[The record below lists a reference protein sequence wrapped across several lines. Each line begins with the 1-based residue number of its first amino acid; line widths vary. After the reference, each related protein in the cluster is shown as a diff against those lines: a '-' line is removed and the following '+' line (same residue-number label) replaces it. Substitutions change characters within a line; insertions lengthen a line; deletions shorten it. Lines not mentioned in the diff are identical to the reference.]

1 MPRAPSILVRFARH
15 HSGVANQ
22 SHVSRARVT
31 SAFASRAV
39 GFPSRRSLPRQC
51 CLRFASCAF
60 PSRRV
65 PQALRSSLA
74 SLVVATASQARLL
87 RSRVVGAR
95 LPRRR
100 PSLASQVATAVLLAF
115 RVSHTSHL
123 GACRHDAACA
133 LRLSWLRPD
142 VTLDAVGPRSLRSSS
157 RRRRESLTHL
167 SRSHV
172 VGVHLPC
179 RLPYPTLLLLM
190 WRRWRFVFLVS
201 LRLGAASDAVGLRSA
216 HHLDGV
222 ITYRSRVPRTRM
234 LACAS
239 RAVAPLSRRSSS

>member
-1 MPRAPSILVRFARH
+1 MLSARASHAVDIPSLRSSPRKRCLRFASLAFSFRRVPQTPSRSHLGVCLGPRARSIFVRFARH

-22 SHVSRARVT
+22 SHVSHARVS

-65 PQALRSSLA
+65 PQAPRSSLA
-74 SLVVATASQARLL
+74 SLVVTTASQARLL

-100 PSLASQVATAVLLAF
+100 PSLASQVATVVFLAF

-123 GACRHDAACA
+123 GACHHDAACA
-133 LRLSWLRPD
+133 LRLSWLRPG

-157 RRRRESLTHL
+157 RRRRESLAHL

-172 VGVHLPC
+172 VGVHLSC
-179 RLPYPTLLLLM
+179 RLPYPTL
-190 WRRWRFVFLVS
+190 
-201 LRLGAASDAVGLRSA
+201 
-216 HHLDGV
+216 
-222 ITYRSRVPRTRM
+222 
-234 LACAS
+234 
-239 RAVAPLSRRSSS
+239 SSSCGVAGVSYL